1 MKVNSLT
8 ENSLHSWSAS
18 AKIFQYSSGQTV
30 VSTLVGIILH
40 TGGAYIY
47 LSSRQQDYLTPD
59 THTLTGGGQAG
70 GSSQILQGYAA

>member
-1 MKVNSLT
+1 MHCVPTALLLRDSKRFPQSSL
-8 ENSLHSWSAS
+8 
-18 AKIFQYSSGQTV
+18 SSGQTV
-30 VSTLVGIILH
+30 VSTLVGIILY

-70 GSSQILQGYAA
+70 GSSQIIQGYAA